1 MDELTKRYEQLVAE
15 NNRLRIENERL
26 AKNQMQHCR
35 GCAWAKPHDC
45 GAFMF
50 CGRHE
55 CVIYSIDTDGCS
67 WRRPK

>member
-1 MDELTKRYEQLVAE
+1 MSEKDAELSRLIMENAKLRAE
-15 NNRLRIENERL
+15 NEKLRE
-26 AKNQMQHCR
+26 NQMQHCR
-35 GCAWAKPHDC
+35 GCVWVKPHDC

-67 WRRPK
+67 WRKEK